1 MILLVAAMSIALMLT
16 GFIVLAVGIWAYVEL
31 LQEQE

>member
-1 MILLVAAMSIALMLT
+1 MILLVAAMSIALMMT
-16 GFIVLAVGIWAYVEL
+16 GLIVLAVGIWAYVVL